1 MSTAKLMKITITY
14 EYENE
19 ETKVRLFFDLF
30 FHDLSIRLW
39 ERLHINSKNLDLKI
53 YISSRYFFQI
63 PTYQLDFLKDSKAN

>member
-53 YISSRYFFQI
+53 YISIRYFFQI